1 MRTYYCNQINESQ
14 IESEVQVCGW
24 VNKIRDHGGVIFID
38 LRDIKGLVQIVVNP
52 DNKNLFNLAESI
64 RSEYIISVTGKPR
77 LRPPGSENLK
87 IDSGKV
93 EIVSSQLE
101 ILSKAETPP
110 FQFGDDVNE
119 DNRLKYRVH
128 DLKSNKMQK
137 NLSVRSTV
145 VKIIR
150 NYLSQLDFLEIE
162 TPILTK
168 ATPEGA
174 RDYLVPSRVNQGQF
188 YALPQSPQLFKQMLM
203 MSGYEKYY
211 QIAKCF
217 RDEDLRADRQ
227 PEFTQ
232 LDIEMSFID
241 QNYVIAV
248 IEKLFEEIF
257 LEVLDF
263 KINLPIERITYSD
276 SMDRFGSDRPD
287 MRIPF
292 EIKNIN
298 NIVKDCEFKV
308 FSDPASQDGKKVSA
322 LCIPS
327 EAKLSRRDIDLY
339 TDIAISKGSQGLA
352 YIKCNDVKDL
362 GNGLQSPI
370 IKFLDAKTIENILKD
385 VNATNGD
392 IIFFSAGPD
401 SLVNNILGSLRCK
414 IAEDKNL
421 INDEWKFVWV
431 TDFPMFEHDIET
443 KKWKCLHHP
452 FTMPVFTN
460 TEDIE
465 KNPQSLLSKS
475 YDLVLN
481 GTELGGGSIRINDSE
496 VQNSIFNVLGL
507 NDKEIKNQFGFF
519 IESMKYGCPPHGG
532 IAFGLD
538 RIIMLIT
545 KSKSIREV
553 IAFPKTQTA
562 SCSLTGAPANIDQE
576 QINDLGLKLNN
587 KDLKK

>member
-1 MRTYYCNQINESQ
+1 MRTYYCNEINESLVNKD
-14 IESEVQVCGW
+14 VQVCGW
-24 VNKIRDHGGVIFID
+24 VNKIRDHGGVICID

-52 DNKNLFNLAESI
+52 DDKVLFKLAESL
-64 RSEYIISVTGKPR
+64 RSEFIISVTGNPR
-77 LRPPGSENLK
+77 LRPSGSENIN

-93 EIVSSQLE
+93 EIVSSSIDL
-101 ILSKAETPP
+101 LSKAETPP
-110 FQFGDDVNE
+110 FQFNDEVNE

-128 DLKSNKMQK
+128 DLKSNKMQN
-137 NLSVRSTV
+137 NLITRNKV

-150 NYLSQLDFLEIE
+150 DHLYKSDFLEIE

-232 LDIEMSFID
+232 LDIEMSFSD
-241 QNYVIAV
+241 QDNIIKL
-248 IEKLFEEIF
+248 IEELFLKIF
-257 LEVLDF
+257 KDIIG
-263 KINLPIERITYSD
+263 INVELPIKRIKYSEA
-276 SMDRFGSDRPD
+276 MDRFGSDRPD

-292 EIKNIN
+292 EIKNISSV
-298 NIVKDCEFKV
+298 VKDCEFKV
-308 FSDPASQDGKKVSA
+308 FSKPASEEGNKVSA

-327 EAKLSRRDIDLY
+327 DAKLSRKDIDSY

-352 YIKCNDVKDL
+352 YIKCNDVNDID
-362 GNGLQSPI
+362 NGLQSPI
-370 IKFLDAKTIENILKD
+370 VKFLDSQTIKNILNE
-385 VNATNGD
+385 VNASNGD
-392 IIFFSAGPD
+392 IIFFSAGSD
-401 SLVNNILGSLRCK
+401 NLVNSILGSLRCK
-414 IAEDKNL
+414 IADDKNL
-421 INDEWKFVWV
+421 IKDEWKFVWV
-431 TDFPMFEHDIET
+431 TDFPMFEHDLET

-452 FTMPVFTN
+452 FTMPVFGN
-460 TEDIE
+460 ISDIE
-465 KNPQSLLSKS
+465 AKPKTLLSKS

-481 GTELGGGSIRINDSE
+481 GTELGGGSIRINSTE
-496 VQNSIFNVLGL
+496 VQNSVFKVLGL
-507 NDKEIKNQFGFF
+507 NKEEIDNQFGFF
-519 IESMKYGCPPHGG
+519 VESMKYGCPPHGG

-538 RIIMLIT
+538 RIMMLLT

-562 SCSLTGAPANIDQE
+562 SCSLTGAPANISKE
-576 QINDLGLKLNN
+576 QISDLGLKHKSN
-587 KDLKK
+587 DIKK

>member
-1 MRTYYCNQINESQ
+1 MRTYYCNEINESLVNKN
-14 IESEVQVCGW
+14 VQVCGW

-52 DNKNLFNLAESI
+52 DDKVLFKLAESL
-64 RSEYIISVTGKPR
+64 RSEFIISVTGNPR
-77 LRPPGSENLK
+77 LRPSGSENIN

-93 EIVSSQLE
+93 EIVSSNIDL
-101 ILSKAETPP
+101 LSKAETPP
-110 FQFGDDVNE
+110 FQFNDEVNE

-128 DLKSNKMQK
+128 DLKSNKMQN
-137 NLSVRSTV
+137 NLITRNKV

-150 NYLSQLDFLEIE
+150 DHLYKSDFLEIE

-232 LDIEMSFID
+232 LDIEMSFSD
-241 QNYVIAV
+241 QDNIIKL
-248 IEKLFEEIF
+248 IEELFLKIF
-257 LEVLDF
+257 KDIIG
-263 KINLPIERITYSD
+263 INVELPIKRIKYSEA
-276 SMDRFGSDRPD
+276 MDRFGSDRPD

-292 EIKNIN
+292 EIKNISSV
-298 NIVKDCEFKV
+298 VKDCEFKV
-308 FSDPASQDGKKVSA
+308 FSKPASEEGNKVSA

-327 EAKLSRRDIDLY
+327 DAKLSRKDIDSY

-352 YIKCNDVKDL
+352 YIKCNDVNDID
-362 GNGLQSPI
+362 NGLQSPI
-370 IKFLDAKTIENILKD
+370 VKFLDSQTIKNILNE
-385 VNATNGD
+385 VNASNGD
-392 IIFFSAGPD
+392 IIFFSAGND
-401 SLVNNILGSLRCK
+401 NLVNGILGSLRCK
-414 IAEDKNL
+414 IADDKNL
-421 INDEWKFVWV
+421 IKDEWKFVWV
-431 TDFPMFEHDIET
+431 TDFPMFEHDLET

-452 FTMPVFTN
+452 FTMPVFGN
-460 TEDIE
+460 ISDIE
-465 KNPQSLLSKS
+465 AKPKTLLSKS

-481 GTELGGGSIRINDSE
+481 GTELGGGSIRINSTE
-496 VQNSIFNVLGL
+496 VQNSVFKVLGL
-507 NDKEIKNQFGFF
+507 NKEEIDNQFGFF
-519 IESMKYGCPPHGG
+519 VESMKYGCPPHGG

-538 RIIMLIT
+538 RIMMLLT

-562 SCSLTGAPANIDQE
+562 SCSLTGAPANISKE
-576 QINDLGLKLNN
+576 QISDLGLKHKSN
-587 KDLKK
+587 DIKK

>member
-1 MRTYYCNQINESQ
+1 MRTYYCNEINESL
-14 IESEVQVCGW
+14 INKDVQVCGW

-52 DNKNLFNLAESI
+52 DDKVLFKLAESL
-64 RSEYIISVTGKPR
+64 RSEFIISVTGNPR
-77 LRPPGSENLK
+77 LRPSGSENIN

-93 EIVSSQLE
+93 EIVSSNIDL
-101 ILSKAETPP
+101 LSKAETPP
-110 FQFGDDVNE
+110 FQFNDEVNE

-128 DLKSNKMQK
+128 DLKSNKMQN
-137 NLSVRSTV
+137 NLITRNKV

-150 NYLSQLDFLEIE
+150 DHLYKSDFLEIE

-232 LDIEMSFID
+232 LDIEMSFSD
-241 QNYVIAV
+241 QDNIIKL
-248 IEKLFEEIF
+248 IEELFLKIF
-257 LEVLDF
+257 KDIIG
-263 KINLPIERITYSD
+263 INVELPIKRIKYSEA
-276 SMDRFGSDRPD
+276 MDRFGSDRPD

-292 EIKNIN
+292 EIKNISSV
-298 NIVKDCEFKV
+298 VKDCEFKV
-308 FSDPASQDGKKVSA
+308 FSKPASEEGNKVSA

-327 EAKLSRRDIDLY
+327 DAKLSRKDIDSY

-352 YIKCNDVKDL
+352 YIKCNDVNDI

-370 IKFLDAKTIENILKD
+370 VKFLDSQTIKNILNE
-385 VNATNGD
+385 VNASNGD
-392 IIFFSAGPD
+392 IIFFSAGSD
-401 SLVNNILGSLRCK
+401 NLVNSILGSLRCK
-414 IAEDKNL
+414 IADDKNL
-421 INDEWKFVWV
+421 IKDEWKFVWV
-431 TDFPMFEHDIET
+431 TDFPMFEHDLET

-452 FTMPVFTN
+452 FTMPVFGN
-460 TEDIE
+460 ISDIE
-465 KNPQSLLSKS
+465 AKPKTLLSKS

-481 GTELGGGSIRINDSE
+481 GTELGGGSIRINSTE
-496 VQNSIFNVLGL
+496 VQNSVFKVLGL
-507 NDKEIKNQFGFF
+507 NKEEIDNQFGFF
-519 IESMKYGCPPHGG
+519 VESMKYGCPPHGG

-538 RIIMLIT
+538 RIMMLLT

-562 SCSLTGAPANIDQE
+562 SCSLTGAPANISKE
-576 QINDLGLKLNN
+576 QISDLGLKHKSN
-587 KDLKK
+587 DIKK

>member
-1 MRTYYCNQINESQ
+1 MRTYYCNEINESLVEQ
-14 IESEVQVCGW
+14 EVQVCGW

-52 DNKNLFNLAESI
+52 DDPILFKIAESI
-64 RSEYIISVTGKPR
+64 RSEFIISATGLPR
-77 LRPPGSENLK
+77 LRPPESENLK

-93 EIVSSQLE
+93 EIVSSKIK
-101 ILSKAETPP
+101 ILSIAETPP
-110 FQFGDDVNE
+110 FQFNDDVNE

-128 DLKSNKMQK
+128 DLKSEKMQK
-137 NLSVRSTV
+137 NLMLRSSVANL
-145 VKIIR
+145 IR
-150 NYLSQLDFLEIE
+150 KFLQESEFLEME
-162 TPILTK
+162 TPVLTK

-232 LDIEMSFID
+232 LDMEMSFVNEDKI
-241 QNYVIAV
+241 
-248 IEKLFEEIF
+248 
-257 LEVLDF
+257 
-263 KINLPIERITYSD
+263 INLIERLFVKIFKDILKIDISLPIYRITYSE

-287 MRIPF
+287 LRIPF
-292 EIKNIN
+292 EIKNISS
-298 NIVKDCEFKV
+298 ILGGCGFKV
-308 FSDPASQDGKKVSA
+308 FSDPAGKAGSKVSA

-327 EAKLSRRDIDLY
+327 SAKLSRKDIDGY
-339 TDIAISKGSQGLA
+339 TDFAISKGSQGLA
-352 YIKCNDVKDL
+352 YIKCNDVNDL
-362 GNGLQSPI
+362 EKGLQSPI
-370 IKFLDAKTIENILKD
+370 VKFLDTKIIKEILIN
-385 VNATNGD
+385 VNAKNGD
-392 IIFFSAGPD
+392 IIFFSAGKED
-401 SLVNNILGSLRCK
+401 LVNTILGSLRNK

-421 INDEWKFVWV
+421 IEDSWKFVWI
-431 TDFPMFEHDIET
+431 TDFPMFEHDVET

-452 FTMPVFTN
+452 FTMPKFN
-460 TEDIE
+460 NKSDILNAPD
-465 KNPQSLLSKS
+465 KLLSHS

-481 GTELGGGSIRINDSE
+481 GTELGGGSIRINNIDI
-496 VQNSIFNVLGL
+496 QNSVFKVLGL
-507 NDKEIKNQFGFF
+507 DDQEIKSQFGFF
-519 IESMKYGCPPHGG
+519 LDAMKYGCPPHGG

-538 RIIMLIT
+538 RIIMLMT
-545 KSKSIREV
+545 KSNSIREV

-562 SCSLTGAPANIDQE
+562 SCSLTGAPATISKT
-576 QINDLGLKLNN
+576 QISDLGLKHTN

>member
-1 MRTYYCNQINESQ
+1 MRTYYCNEINESLVNKN
-14 IESEVQVCGW
+14 VQVCGW

-52 DNKNLFNLAESI
+52 DDKVLFKLAESL
-64 RSEYIISVTGKPR
+64 RSEFIISVTGNPR
-77 LRPPGSENLK
+77 LRPSGSENIN

-93 EIVSSQLE
+93 EIVSSSIDL
-101 ILSKAETPP
+101 LSKAETPP
-110 FQFGDDVNE
+110 FQFNDEVNE

-128 DLKSNKMQK
+128 DLKSNKMQN
-137 NLSVRSTV
+137 NLITRNKV

-150 NYLSQLDFLEIE
+150 DHLYKSDFLEIE

-232 LDIEMSFID
+232 LDIEMSFSD
-241 QNYVIAV
+241 QDNIIKL
-248 IEKLFEEIF
+248 IEELFLKIF
-257 LEVLDF
+257 KDIIG
-263 KINLPIERITYSD
+263 INVELPIKRIKYSEA
-276 SMDRFGSDRPD
+276 MDRFGSDRPD

-292 EIKNIN
+292 EIKNISSV
-298 NIVKDCEFKV
+298 VKDCEFKV
-308 FSDPASQDGKKVSA
+308 FSKPASEEGNKVSA

-327 EAKLSRRDIDLY
+327 DAKLSRKDIDSY

-352 YIKCNDVKDL
+352 YIKCNDVNDID
-362 GNGLQSPI
+362 NGLQSPI
-370 IKFLDAKTIENILKD
+370 VKFLDSQTIKNILNE
-385 VNATNGD
+385 VNASNGD
-392 IIFFSAGPD
+392 IIFFSAGSD
-401 SLVNNILGSLRCK
+401 NLVNSILGSLRCK
-414 IAEDKNL
+414 IADDKNL
-421 INDEWKFVWV
+421 IKDEWKFVWV
-431 TDFPMFEHDIET
+431 TDFPMFEHDLET

-452 FTMPVFTN
+452 FTMPVFGN
-460 TEDIE
+460 ISDIE
-465 KNPQSLLSKS
+465 AKPKTLLSKS

-481 GTELGGGSIRINDSE
+481 GTELGGGSIRINSTE
-496 VQNSIFNVLGL
+496 VQNSVFKVLGL
-507 NDKEIKNQFGFF
+507 NKEEIYNQFGFF
-519 IESMKYGCPPHGG
+519 VESMKYGCPPHGG

-538 RIIMLIT
+538 RIMMLLT

-562 SCSLTGAPANIDQE
+562 SCSLTGAPANISKE
-576 QINDLGLKLNN
+576 QISDLGLKHKSN
-587 KDLKK
+587 DIKK

>member
-1 MRTYYCNQINESQ
+1 MRTYYCNEINESLVNKN
-14 IESEVQVCGW
+14 VQVCGW

-52 DNKNLFNLAESI
+52 DDKVLFKLAESL
-64 RSEYIISVTGKPR
+64 RSEFIISVTGNPR
-77 LRPPGSENLK
+77 LRPSGSENIN

-93 EIVSSQLE
+93 EIVSSNIDL
-101 ILSKAETPP
+101 LSKAETPP
-110 FQFGDDVNE
+110 FQFNDEVNE

-128 DLKSNKMQK
+128 DLKSNKMQN
-137 NLSVRSTV
+137 NLITRNKV

-150 NYLSQLDFLEIE
+150 DHLYKSDFLEIE

-232 LDIEMSFID
+232 LDIEMSFSD
-241 QNYVIAV
+241 QDNIIKL
-248 IEKLFEEIF
+248 IEELFLKIF
-257 LEVLDF
+257 KDIIG
-263 KINLPIERITYSD
+263 INIELPIKRIKYSEA
-276 SMDRFGSDRPD
+276 MDRFGSDRPD

-292 EIKNIN
+292 EIKNISSV
-298 NIVKDCEFKV
+298 VKDCEFKV
-308 FSDPASQDGKKVSA
+308 FSKPASEEGNKVSA

-327 EAKLSRRDIDLY
+327 DAKLSRKDIDSY

-352 YIKCNDVKDL
+352 YIKCNDVNDID
-362 GNGLQSPI
+362 NGLQSPI
-370 IKFLDAKTIENILKD
+370 VKFLDSQTIKNILNE
-385 VNATNGD
+385 VNASNGD
-392 IIFFSAGPD
+392 IIFFSAGSD
-401 SLVNNILGSLRCK
+401 NLVNSILGSLRCK
-414 IAEDKNL
+414 IADDKNL
-421 INDEWKFVWV
+421 IKDEWKFVWV
-431 TDFPMFEHDIET
+431 TDFPMFEHDLET

-452 FTMPVFTN
+452 FTMPVFGN
-460 TEDIE
+460 ISDIE
-465 KNPQSLLSKS
+465 AKPKTLLSKS

-481 GTELGGGSIRINDSE
+481 GTELGGGSIRINSTE
-496 VQNSIFNVLGL
+496 VQNSVFKVLGL
-507 NDKEIKNQFGFF
+507 NKEEIDNQFGFF
-519 IESMKYGCPPHGG
+519 VESMKYGCPPHGG

-538 RIIMLIT
+538 RIMMLLT

-562 SCSLTGAPANIDQE
+562 SCSLTGAPANISKE
-576 QINDLGLKLNN
+576 QISDLGLKHKSN
-587 KDLKK
+587 DIKK

>member
-1 MRTYYCNQINESQ
+1 MRTYYCNEINESLVNKN
-14 IESEVQVCGW
+14 VQVCGW

-52 DNKNLFNLAESI
+52 DDKVLFKLAESL
-64 RSEYIISVTGKPR
+64 RSEFIISVTGNPR
-77 LRPPGSENLK
+77 LRPSGSENIN

-93 EIVSSQLE
+93 EIVSSSIDL
-101 ILSKAETPP
+101 LSKAETPP
-110 FQFGDDVNE
+110 FQFNDEVNE

-128 DLKSNKMQK
+128 DLKSNKMQN
-137 NLSVRSTV
+137 NLITRNKV

-150 NYLSQLDFLEIE
+150 DHLYKSDFLEIE

-232 LDIEMSFID
+232 LDIEMSFSD
-241 QNYVIAV
+241 QDNIIKL
-248 IEKLFEEIF
+248 IEELFLKIF
-257 LEVLDF
+257 KDIIG
-263 KINLPIERITYSD
+263 INVELPIKRIKYSEA
-276 SMDRFGSDRPD
+276 MDRFGSDRPD

-292 EIKNIN
+292 EIKNISSV
-298 NIVKDCEFKV
+298 VKDCEFKV
-308 FSDPASQDGKKVSA
+308 FSKPASEEGNKVSA

-327 EAKLSRRDIDLY
+327 DAKLSRKDIDSY

-352 YIKCNDVKDL
+352 YIKCNDVNDID
-362 GNGLQSPI
+362 NGLQSPI
-370 IKFLDAKTIENILKD
+370 VKFLDSQTIKNILNE
-385 VNATNGD
+385 VNASNGD
-392 IIFFSAGPD
+392 IIFFSAGSD
-401 SLVNNILGSLRCK
+401 NLVNGILGSLRCK
-414 IAEDKNL
+414 IADDKNL
-421 INDEWKFVWV
+421 IKDEWKFVWV
-431 TDFPMFEHDIET
+431 TDFPMFEHDLET

-452 FTMPVFTN
+452 FTMPVFGN
-460 TEDIE
+460 ISDIE
-465 KNPQSLLSKS
+465 AKPKTLLSKS

-481 GTELGGGSIRINDSE
+481 GTELGGGSIRINSTE
-496 VQNSIFNVLGL
+496 VQNSVFKVLGL
-507 NDKEIKNQFGFF
+507 NKEEIDNQFGFF
-519 IESMKYGCPPHGG
+519 VESMKYGCPPHGG

-538 RIIMLIT
+538 RIMMLLT

-562 SCSLTGAPANIDQE
+562 SCSLTGAPANISKE
-576 QINDLGLKLNN
+576 QISDLGLKHKSN
-587 KDLKK
+587 DIKK

>member
-1 MRTYYCNQINESQ
+1 MRTYYCNQINESK
-14 IESEVQVCGW
+14 IDKEIQVCGW

-52 DNKNLFNLAESI
+52 DNTSLFNLAESL

-77 LRPPGSENLK
+77 LRPSGSENMK
-87 IDSGKV
+87 IASGKV
-93 EIVSSQLE
+93 EVVSSKIEL
-101 ILSKAETPP
+101 LSKADTPP
-110 FQFGDDVNE
+110 FQFDDEVNE
-119 DNRLKYRVH
+119 DNRLKYRIH
-128 DLKSNKMQK
+128 DLKSNKMQN
-137 NLSVRSTV
+137 NLIVRSNV

-174 RDYLVPSRVNQGQF
+174 RDYLVPSRINIGQF

-241 QNYVIAV
+241 QDHIISI
-248 IEKLFEEIF
+248 IEKLFSEIF
-257 LEVLDF
+257 QDILKV
-263 KINLPIERITYSD
+263 KIDLPIHRITYNE

-287 MRIPF
+287 LRIPF
-292 EIKNIN
+292 EIKNISD
-298 NIVKDCEFKV
+298 IVKNSEFKV
-308 FSDPASQDGKKVSA
+308 FSKPASQDGQKVSA

-327 EAKLSRRDIDLY
+327 EAQLSRKDIDIY
-339 TDIAISKGSQGLA
+339 TDIAISRGSQGLA
-352 YIKCNDVKDL
+352 YIKCNDIDDIE
-362 GNGLQSPI
+362 NGLQSPI
-370 IKFLDAKTIENILKD
+370 IKFLDSLTIKNILKD

-392 IIFFSAGPD
+392 IIFFSAGPNN
-401 SLVNNILGSLRCK
+401 LVNNILGSLRCK

-421 INDEWKFVWV
+421 IQDKWKFVWI

-452 FTMPVFTN
+452 FTMPVFN
-460 TEDIE
+460 NIKDIE
-465 KNPQSLLSKS
+465 NNPESLLSES

-481 GTELGGGSIRINDSE
+481 GIELGGGSIRINNTEIQS
-496 VQNSIFNVLGL
+496 SIFKVLGL
-507 NDKEIKNQFGFF
+507 KDKEIKEQFGFF
-519 IESMKYGCPPHGG
+519 VDSMKYGCPPHGG

-538 RIIMLIT
+538 RIIMLLT

-562 SCSLTGAPANIDQE
+562 SCSLTGAPAKISKDQVNE
-576 QINDLGLKLNN
+576 LGLKINDKN
-587 KDLKK
+587 IDK

>member
-1 MRTYYCNQINESQ
+1 MRTYYCNEINESL
-14 IESEVQVCGW
+14 INKDVQVCGW

-52 DNKNLFNLAESI
+52 DDKVLFKLAESL
-64 RSEYIISVTGKPR
+64 RSEFIISVTGNPR
-77 LRPPGSENLK
+77 LRPSGSENIN

-93 EIVSSQLE
+93 EIVSSSIDL
-101 ILSKAETPP
+101 LSKAETPP
-110 FQFGDDVNE
+110 FQFNDEVNE

-128 DLKSNKMQK
+128 DLKSNKMQN
-137 NLSVRSTV
+137 NLITRNKV

-150 NYLSQLDFLEIE
+150 DHLYKSDFLEIE

-232 LDIEMSFID
+232 LDIEMSFSD
-241 QNYVIAV
+241 QDNVIKL
-248 IEKLFEEIF
+248 IEELFLKIF
-257 LEVLDF
+257 KDIIG
-263 KINLPIERITYSD
+263 INVELPIKRIKYSEA
-276 SMDRFGSDRPD
+276 MDRFGSDRPD

-292 EIKNIN
+292 EIKNISSV
-298 NIVKDCEFKV
+298 VKDCEFKV
-308 FSDPASQDGKKVSA
+308 FSKPASEEGNKVSA

-327 EAKLSRRDIDLY
+327 DAKLSRKDIDSY

-352 YIKCNDVKDL
+352 YIKCNDVNDID
-362 GNGLQSPI
+362 NGLQSPI
-370 IKFLDAKTIENILKD
+370 VKFLDSQTIKNILNE
-385 VNATNGD
+385 VNASNGD
-392 IIFFSAGPD
+392 IIFFSAGSD
-401 SLVNNILGSLRCK
+401 NLVNGILGSLRCK
-414 IAEDKNL
+414 IADDKNL
-421 INDEWKFVWV
+421 IKDEWKFVWV
-431 TDFPMFEHDIET
+431 TDFPMFEHDLET

-452 FTMPVFTN
+452 FTMPVFGN
-460 TEDIE
+460 ISDIE
-465 KNPQSLLSKS
+465 AKPKTLLSKS

-481 GTELGGGSIRINDSE
+481 GTELGGGSIRINSTE
-496 VQNSIFNVLGL
+496 VQNSVFKVLGL
-507 NDKEIKNQFGFF
+507 NKEEIDNQFGFF
-519 IESMKYGCPPHGG
+519 VESMKYGCPPHGG

-538 RIIMLIT
+538 RIMMLLT

-562 SCSLTGAPANIDQE
+562 SCSLTGAPANISKE
-576 QINDLGLKLNN
+576 QISDLGLKHKSN
-587 KDLKK
+587 DIKK

>member
-1 MRTYYCNQINESQ
+1 MRTYYCNEINESLVNKD
-14 IESEVQVCGW
+14 VQVCGW

-52 DNKNLFNLAESI
+52 DDKVLFKLAESL
-64 RSEYIISVTGKPR
+64 RSEFIISVTGNPR
-77 LRPPGSENLK
+77 LRPSGSENIN

-93 EIVSSQLE
+93 EIVSSNIDL
-101 ILSKAETPP
+101 LSKAETPP
-110 FQFGDDVNE
+110 FQFNDEVNE

-128 DLKSNKMQK
+128 DLKSNKMQN
-137 NLSVRSTV
+137 NLITRNKV

-150 NYLSQLDFLEIE
+150 DHLYKSDFLEIE

-232 LDIEMSFID
+232 LDIEMSFSD
-241 QNYVIAV
+241 QDNIIKL
-248 IEKLFEEIF
+248 IEELFLKIF
-257 LEVLDF
+257 KDIIG
-263 KINLPIERITYSD
+263 INVELPIKRIKYSEA
-276 SMDRFGSDRPD
+276 MDRFGSDRPD

-292 EIKNIN
+292 EIKNISSV
-298 NIVKDCEFKV
+298 VKDCEFKV
-308 FSDPASQDGKKVSA
+308 FSKPASEEGNKVSA

-327 EAKLSRRDIDLY
+327 DAKLSRKDIDSY

-352 YIKCNDVKDL
+352 YIKCNDVNDID
-362 GNGLQSPI
+362 NGLQSPI
-370 IKFLDAKTIENILKD
+370 VKFLDSQTIKNILNE
-385 VNATNGD
+385 VQASNGD
-392 IIFFSAGPD
+392 IIFFSAGSD
-401 SLVNNILGSLRCK
+401 NLVNSILGSLRCK
-414 IAEDKNL
+414 IADDKNL
-421 INDEWKFVWV
+421 IKDEWKFVWV
-431 TDFPMFEHDIET
+431 TDFPMFEHDLET

-452 FTMPVFTN
+452 FTMPVFGN
-460 TEDIE
+460 ISDIE
-465 KNPQSLLSKS
+465 AKPKTLLSKS

-481 GTELGGGSIRINDSE
+481 GTELGGGSIRINSTE
-496 VQNSIFNVLGL
+496 VQNSVFKVLGL
-507 NDKEIKNQFGFF
+507 NKEEIDNQFGFF
-519 IESMKYGCPPHGG
+519 VESMKYGCPPHGG

-538 RIIMLIT
+538 RIMMLLT

-562 SCSLTGAPANIDQE
+562 SCSLTGAPANISKE
-576 QINDLGLKLNN
+576 QISDLGLKHKSN
-587 KDLKK
+587 DIKK

>member
-1 MRTYYCNQINESQ
+1 MRTYYCNEINESLVNKN
-14 IESEVQVCGW
+14 VQVCGW

-52 DNKNLFNLAESI
+52 DDKVLFKLAESL
-64 RSEYIISVTGKPR
+64 RSEFIISVTGNPR
-77 LRPPGSENLK
+77 LRPSGSENIN

-93 EIVSSQLE
+93 EIVSSNIDL
-101 ILSKAETPP
+101 LSKAETPP
-110 FQFGDDVNE
+110 FQFNDEVNE

-128 DLKSNKMQK
+128 DLKSNKMQN
-137 NLSVRSTV
+137 NLIIRNKV

-150 NYLSQLDFLEIE
+150 DHLYKSDFLEIE

-232 LDIEMSFID
+232 LDIEMSFSD
-241 QNYVIAV
+241 QDNIIKL
-248 IEKLFEEIF
+248 IEELFLKIF
-257 LEVLDF
+257 KDIIG
-263 KINLPIERITYSD
+263 INVELPIKRIKYSEA
-276 SMDRFGSDRPD
+276 MDRFGSDRPD

-292 EIKNIN
+292 EIKNISSV
-298 NIVKDCEFKV
+298 VKDCEFKV
-308 FSDPASQDGKKVSA
+308 FSKPASEEGNKVSA

-327 EAKLSRRDIDLY
+327 DAKLSRKDIDSY

-352 YIKCNDVKDL
+352 YIKCNDVNDID
-362 GNGLQSPI
+362 NGLQSPI
-370 IKFLDAKTIENILKD
+370 VKFLDSQTIKNILNE
-385 VNATNGD
+385 VNASNGD
-392 IIFFSAGPD
+392 IIFFSAGSD
-401 SLVNNILGSLRCK
+401 NLVNGILGSLRCK
-414 IAEDKNL
+414 IADDKNL
-421 INDEWKFVWV
+421 IKDEWKFVWV
-431 TDFPMFEHDIET
+431 TDFPMFEHDLET

-452 FTMPVFTN
+452 FTMPVFGN
-460 TEDIE
+460 ISDIE
-465 KNPQSLLSKS
+465 AKPKTLLSKS

-481 GTELGGGSIRINDSE
+481 GTELGGGSIRINSTE
-496 VQNSIFNVLGL
+496 VQNSVFKVLGL
-507 NDKEIKNQFGFF
+507 NKEEIDNQFGFF
-519 IESMKYGCPPHGG
+519 VESMKYGCPPHGG

-538 RIIMLIT
+538 RIMMLLT

-562 SCSLTGAPANIDQE
+562 SCSLTGAPANISKE
-576 QINDLGLKLNN
+576 QISDLGLKHKSN
-587 KDLKK
+587 DIKK

>member
-1 MRTYYCNQINESQ
+1 MRTYYCNEINESLVNKD
-14 IESEVQVCGW
+14 VQVCGW

-52 DNKNLFNLAESI
+52 DDKVLFKLAESL
-64 RSEYIISVTGKPR
+64 RSEFIISVTGNPR
-77 LRPPGSENLK
+77 LRPSGSENIN

-93 EIVSSQLE
+93 EIVSSSIDL
-101 ILSKAETPP
+101 LSKAETPP
-110 FQFGDDVNE
+110 FQFNDEVNE

-128 DLKSNKMQK
+128 DLKSNKMQN
-137 NLSVRSTV
+137 NLITRNKV

-150 NYLSQLDFLEIE
+150 DHLYKSDFLEIE

-232 LDIEMSFID
+232 LDIEMSFSD
-241 QNYVIAV
+241 QDNIIKL
-248 IEKLFEEIF
+248 IEELFLKIF
-257 LEVLDF
+257 KDIIG
-263 KINLPIERITYSD
+263 INIELPIKRIKYSEA
-276 SMDRFGSDRPD
+276 MDRFGSDRPD
-287 MRIPF
+287 MRITF
-292 EIKNIN
+292 EIKNISSV
-298 NIVKDCEFKV
+298 VKDCEFKV
-308 FSDPASQDGKKVSA
+308 FSKPASEEGNKVSA

-327 EAKLSRRDIDLY
+327 DAKLSRKDIDSY

-352 YIKCNDVKDL
+352 YIKCNDVNDID
-362 GNGLQSPI
+362 NGLQSPI
-370 IKFLDAKTIENILKD
+370 VKFLDSQTIKNILNE
-385 VNATNGD
+385 VNASNGD
-392 IIFFSAGPD
+392 IIFFSAGSD
-401 SLVNNILGSLRCK
+401 NLVNSILGSLRCK
-414 IAEDKNL
+414 IADDKNL
-421 INDEWKFVWV
+421 IKDEWKFVWV
-431 TDFPMFEHDIET
+431 TDFPMFEHDLET

-452 FTMPVFTN
+452 FTMPVFGN
-460 TEDIE
+460 ISDIE
-465 KNPQSLLSKS
+465 AKPKTLLSKS

-481 GTELGGGSIRINDSE
+481 GTELGGGSIRINSTE
-496 VQNSIFNVLGL
+496 VQNSVFKVLGL
-507 NDKEIKNQFGFF
+507 NKEEIDNQFGFF
-519 IESMKYGCPPHGG
+519 VESMKYGCPPHGG

-538 RIIMLIT
+538 RIMMLLT

-562 SCSLTGAPANIDQE
+562 SCSLTGAPANITKE
-576 QINDLGLKLNN
+576 QISDLGLKHKSN
-587 KDLKK
+587 DIKK

>member
-1 MRTYYCNQINESQ
+1 MRTYYCNEINESL
-14 IESEVQVCGW
+14 INKDVQVCGW

-52 DNKNLFNLAESI
+52 DDKVLFKLAESL
-64 RSEYIISVTGKPR
+64 RSEFIISVTGNPR
-77 LRPPGSENLK
+77 LRPSGSENIN

-93 EIVSSQLE
+93 EIVSSSIDL
-101 ILSKAETPP
+101 LSKAETPP
-110 FQFGDDVNE
+110 FQFNDEVNE

-128 DLKSNKMQK
+128 DLKSNKMQN
-137 NLSVRSTV
+137 NLITRNKV

-150 NYLSQLDFLEIE
+150 DHLYKSDFLEIE

-232 LDIEMSFID
+232 LDIEMSFSD
-241 QNYVIAV
+241 QDNIIKL
-248 IEKLFEEIF
+248 IEELFLKIF
-257 LEVLDF
+257 KDIIG
-263 KINLPIERITYSD
+263 INVELPIKRIKYSEA
-276 SMDRFGSDRPD
+276 MDRFGSDRPD

-292 EIKNIN
+292 EIKNISSV
-298 NIVKDCEFKV
+298 VKDCEFKV
-308 FSDPASQDGKKVSA
+308 FSKPASEEGNKVSA

-327 EAKLSRRDIDLY
+327 DAKLSRKDIDSY

-352 YIKCNDVKDL
+352 YIKCNDVNDID
-362 GNGLQSPI
+362 NGLQSPI
-370 IKFLDAKTIENILKD
+370 VKFLDSQTIKNILNE
-385 VNATNGD
+385 VNASNGD
-392 IIFFSAGPD
+392 IIFFSAGSD
-401 SLVNNILGSLRCK
+401 NLVNSILGSLRCK
-414 IAEDKNL
+414 IADDKNL
-421 INDEWKFVWV
+421 IKDEWKFVWV
-431 TDFPMFEHDIET
+431 TDFPMFEHDLET

-452 FTMPVFTN
+452 FTMPVFGN
-460 TEDIE
+460 ISDIE
-465 KNPQSLLSKS
+465 AKPKTLLSKS

-481 GTELGGGSIRINDSE
+481 GTELGGGSIRINSTE
-496 VQNSIFNVLGL
+496 VQNSVFKVLGL
-507 NDKEIKNQFGFF
+507 NKEEIDNQFGFF
-519 IESMKYGCPPHGG
+519 VESMKYGCPPHGG

-538 RIIMLIT
+538 RIMMLLT

-562 SCSLTGAPANIDQE
+562 SCSLTGAPANISKE
-576 QINDLGLKLNN
+576 QISDLGLKHKSN
-587 KDLKK
+587 DIKK

>member
-1 MRTYYCNQINESQ
+1 MRSNYCGDI
-14 IESEVQVCGW
+14 SERDVGNPVSLCGW
-24 VNKIRDHGGVIFID
+24 VHTRRDHGGVIFID

-52 DNKNLFNLAESI
+52 DDKVLFKLAESL
-64 RSEYIISVTGKPR
+64 RSEFIISVTGNPR
-77 LRPPGSENLK
+77 LRPSGSENIN

-93 EIVSSQLE
+93 EIVSSSIDL
-101 ILSKAETPP
+101 LSKAETPP
-110 FQFGDDVNE
+110 FQFNDEVNE

-128 DLKSNKMQK
+128 DLKSNKMQN
-137 NLSVRSTV
+137 NLIIRNKV

-150 NYLSQLDFLEIE
+150 DHLYKSDFLEIE

-232 LDIEMSFID
+232 LDIEMSFSD
-241 QNYVIAV
+241 QDNIIKL
-248 IEKLFEEIF
+248 IEELFLKIF
-257 LEVLDF
+257 KDIIG
-263 KINLPIERITYSD
+263 INVELPIKRIKYSEA
-276 SMDRFGSDRPD
+276 MDRFGSDRPD

-292 EIKNIN
+292 EIKNISSV
-298 NIVKDCEFKV
+298 VKDCEFKV
-308 FSDPASQDGKKVSA
+308 FSKPASEEGNKVSA

-327 EAKLSRRDIDLY
+327 DAKLSRKDIDSY

-352 YIKCNDVKDL
+352 YIKCNDVNDID
-362 GNGLQSPI
+362 NGLQSPI
-370 IKFLDAKTIENILKD
+370 VKFLDSQTIKNILNE
-385 VNATNGD
+385 VNASNGD
-392 IIFFSAGPD
+392 IIFFSAGSD
-401 SLVNNILGSLRCK
+401 NLVNSILGSLRCK
-414 IAEDKNL
+414 IADDKNL
-421 INDEWKFVWV
+421 IKDEWKFVWV
-431 TDFPMFEHDIET
+431 TDFPMFEHDLET

-452 FTMPVFTN
+452 FTMPVFGN
-460 TEDIE
+460 ISDIE
-465 KNPQSLLSKS
+465 AKPKTLLSKS

-481 GTELGGGSIRINDSE
+481 GTELGGGSIRINSTE
-496 VQNSIFNVLGL
+496 VQNSVFKVLGL
-507 NDKEIKNQFGFF
+507 NKEEIDNQFGFF
-519 IESMKYGCPPHGG
+519 VESMKYGCPPHGG

-538 RIIMLIT
+538 RIMMLLT

-562 SCSLTGAPANIDQE
+562 SCSLTGAPANISKE
-576 QINDLGLKLNN
+576 QISDLGLKHKSN
-587 KDLKK
+587 DIKK

>member
-1 MRTYYCNQINESQ
+1 MRTYYCNEINESL
-14 IESEVQVCGW
+14 INKDVQVCGW

-52 DNKNLFNLAESI
+52 DDKVLFKLAESL
-64 RSEYIISVTGKPR
+64 RSEFIISVTGNPR
-77 LRPPGSENLK
+77 LRPSGSENIN

-93 EIVSSQLE
+93 EIVSSNIDL
-101 ILSKAETPP
+101 LSKAETPP
-110 FQFGDDVNE
+110 FQFNDEVNE

-128 DLKSNKMQK
+128 DLKSNKMQN
-137 NLSVRSTV
+137 NLITRNKV

-150 NYLSQLDFLEIE
+150 DHLYKSDFLEIE

-232 LDIEMSFID
+232 LDIEMSFSD
-241 QNYVIAV
+241 QDNIIKL
-248 IEKLFEEIF
+248 IEELFLKIF
-257 LEVLDF
+257 KDIIG
-263 KINLPIERITYSD
+263 INVELPIKRIKYSEA
-276 SMDRFGSDRPD
+276 MDRFGSDRPD

-292 EIKNIN
+292 EIKNISSV
-298 NIVKDCEFKV
+298 VKDCEFKV
-308 FSDPASQDGKKVSA
+308 FSKPASEEGNKVSA

-327 EAKLSRRDIDLY
+327 DAKLSRKDIDSY

-352 YIKCNDVKDL
+352 YIKCNDVNDID
-362 GNGLQSPI
+362 NGLQSPI
-370 IKFLDAKTIENILKD
+370 VKFLDSQTIKNILNE
-385 VNATNGD
+385 VNASNGD
-392 IIFFSAGPD
+392 IIFFSAGSD
-401 SLVNNILGSLRCK
+401 NLVNSILGSLRCK
-414 IAEDKNL
+414 IADDKNL
-421 INDEWKFVWV
+421 IKDEWKFVWV
-431 TDFPMFEHDIET
+431 TDFPMFEHDLET

-452 FTMPVFTN
+452 FTMPVFGN
-460 TEDIE
+460 ISDIE
-465 KNPQSLLSKS
+465 AKPKTLLSKS

-481 GTELGGGSIRINDSE
+481 GTELGGGSIRINSTE
-496 VQNSIFNVLGL
+496 VQNSVFKVLGL
-507 NDKEIKNQFGFF
+507 NKEEIDNQFGFF
-519 IESMKYGCPPHGG
+519 VESMKYGCPPHGG

-538 RIIMLIT
+538 RIMMLLT

-562 SCSLTGAPANIDQE
+562 SCSLTGAPANISKE
-576 QINDLGLKLNN
+576 QISDLGLKHKSN
-587 KDLKK
+587 DIKK

>member
-1 MRTYYCNQINESQ
+1 MRTYYCNEINESLVNKD
-14 IESEVQVCGW
+14 VQVCGW

-52 DNKNLFNLAESI
+52 DDKVLFKLAESL
-64 RSEYIISVTGKPR
+64 RSEFIISVTGNPR
-77 LRPPGSENLK
+77 LRPSGSENIN

-93 EIVSSQLE
+93 EIVSSNIDL
-101 ILSKAETPP
+101 LSKAETPP
-110 FQFGDDVNE
+110 FQFNDEVNE

-128 DLKSNKMQK
+128 DLKSNKMQN
-137 NLSVRSTV
+137 NLITRNKV

-150 NYLSQLDFLEIE
+150 DHLYKSDFLEIE

-232 LDIEMSFID
+232 LDIEMSFSD
-241 QNYVIAV
+241 QDNIIKL
-248 IEKLFEEIF
+248 IEELFLKIF
-257 LEVLDF
+257 KDIIG
-263 KINLPIERITYSD
+263 INVELPIKRIKYSEA
-276 SMDRFGSDRPD
+276 MDRFGSDRPD

-292 EIKNIN
+292 EIKNISSV
-298 NIVKDCEFKV
+298 VKDCEFKV
-308 FSDPASQDGKKVSA
+308 FSKPASEEGNKVSA

-327 EAKLSRRDIDLY
+327 DAKLSRKDIDSY

-352 YIKCNDVKDL
+352 YIKCNDVNDID
-362 GNGLQSPI
+362 NGLQSPI
-370 IKFLDAKTIENILKD
+370 VKFLDSQTIKNILNE
-385 VNATNGD
+385 VNASNGD
-392 IIFFSAGPD
+392 IIFFSAGSD
-401 SLVNNILGSLRCK
+401 NLVNSILGSLRCK
-414 IAEDKNL
+414 IADDKNL
-421 INDEWKFVWV
+421 IKDEWKFVWV
-431 TDFPMFEHDIET
+431 TDFPMFEHDLET

-452 FTMPVFTN
+452 FTMPVFGN
-460 TEDIE
+460 ISDIE
-465 KNPQSLLSKS
+465 EKPKTLLSKS

-481 GTELGGGSIRINDSE
+481 GTELGGGSIRINSTE
-496 VQNSIFNVLGL
+496 VQNSVFKVLGL
-507 NDKEIKNQFGFF
+507 NKEEIDNQFGFF
-519 IESMKYGCPPHGG
+519 VESMKYGCPPHGG

-538 RIIMLIT
+538 RIMMLLT

-562 SCSLTGAPANIDQE
+562 SCSLTGAPANISKE
-576 QINDLGLKLNN
+576 QISDLGLKHKSN
-587 KDLKK
+587 DIKK

>member
-1 MRTYYCNQINESQ
+1 MRTYYCNEINESLVNKD
-14 IESEVQVCGW
+14 VQVCGW

-52 DNKNLFNLAESI
+52 DDKVLFKLAESL
-64 RSEYIISVTGKPR
+64 RSEFIISVTGNPR
-77 LRPPGSENLK
+77 LRPSGSENIN

-93 EIVSSQLE
+93 EIVSSNIDL
-101 ILSKAETPP
+101 LSKAETPP
-110 FQFGDDVNE
+110 FQFNDEVNE

-128 DLKSNKMQK
+128 DLKSNKMQN
-137 NLSVRSTV
+137 NLITRNKV

-150 NYLSQLDFLEIE
+150 DHLYKSDFLEIE

-232 LDIEMSFID
+232 LDIEMSFSD
-241 QNYVIAV
+241 QDNIIKL
-248 IEKLFEEIF
+248 IEELFLKIF
-257 LEVLDF
+257 KDIIG
-263 KINLPIERITYSD
+263 INVELPIKRIKYSEA
-276 SMDRFGSDRPD
+276 MDRFGSDRPD

-292 EIKNIN
+292 EIKNISSV
-298 NIVKDCEFKV
+298 VKDCEFKV
-308 FSDPASQDGKKVSA
+308 FSKPASEEGNKVSA

-327 EAKLSRRDIDLY
+327 DAKLSRKDIDSY

-352 YIKCNDVKDL
+352 YIKCNDVNDID
-362 GNGLQSPI
+362 NGLQSPI
-370 IKFLDAKTIENILKD
+370 VKFLDSQTIKNILNE
-385 VNATNGD
+385 VNASNGD
-392 IIFFSAGPD
+392 IIFFSAGSD
-401 SLVNNILGSLRCK
+401 NLVNSILGSLRCK
-414 IAEDKNL
+414 IADDKNL
-421 INDEWKFVWV
+421 IKDEWKFIWV
-431 TDFPMFEHDIET
+431 TDFPMFEHDLET

-452 FTMPVFTN
+452 FTMPVFGN
-460 TEDIE
+460 ISDIE
-465 KNPQSLLSKS
+465 AKPKTLLSKS

-481 GTELGGGSIRINDSE
+481 GTELGGGSIRINSTE
-496 VQNSIFNVLGL
+496 VQNSVFKVLGL
-507 NDKEIKNQFGFF
+507 NKEEIDNQFGFF
-519 IESMKYGCPPHGG
+519 VESMKYGCPPHGG

-538 RIIMLIT
+538 RIMMLLT

-562 SCSLTGAPANIDQE
+562 SCSLTGAPANISKE
-576 QINDLGLKLNN
+576 QISDLGLKHKSN
-587 KDLKK
+587 DIKK

>member
-14 IESEVQVCGW
+14 IDKDVQVCGW

-52 DNKNLFNLAESI
+52 DDKNLFKIAESV
-64 RSEYIISVTGKPR
+64 RSEFIISVTGKPR
-77 LRPPGSENLK
+77 LRPSGSENIK

-93 EIVSSQLE
+93 EIVTSKIDL
-101 ILSKAETPP
+101 LSKADTPP
-110 FQFGDDVNE
+110 FQFVDEVNE

-128 DLKSNKMQK
+128 DLKSNKMQN
-137 NLSVRSTV
+137 NLIIRSDV

-150 NYLSQLDFLEIE
+150 NYLSELDFLEIE

-232 LDIEMSFID
+232 LDIEMSFTD
-241 QNYVIAV
+241 QENIMAL
-248 IEKLFEEIF
+248 IEKLFVKIF
-257 LEVLDF
+257 KDILKVNID
-263 KINLPIERITYSD
+263 LPIKKITYSE

-292 EIKNIN
+292 EIKNISSL
-298 NIVKDCEFKV
+298 VTDCEFKV
-308 FSDPASQDGKKVSA
+308 FSKPAAENGQKVSA
-322 LCIPS
+322 LCVPS
-327 EAKLSRRDIDLY
+327 DAKLSRKDIDTY

-352 YIKCNDVKDL
+352 YIKCNDVNDIE
-362 GNGLQSPI
+362 NGLQSPI
-370 IKFLDAKTIENILKD
+370 VKFLDGQTIEKILKD
-385 VNATNGD
+385 LGASNGD
-392 IIFFSAGPD
+392 IIFFSAGLD
-401 SLVNNILGSLRCK
+401 SLVNSILGTLRCK

-421 INDEWKFVWV
+421 VNDEWKFVWV
-431 TDFPMFEHDIET
+431 TDFPMFENDLET

-452 FTMPVFTN
+452 FTMPIFN
-460 TEDIE
+460 KIEDIIE
-465 KNPQSLLSKS
+465 MPESLLSNS

-481 GTELGGGSIRINDSE
+481 GTELGGGSLRVNNID
-496 VQNSIFNVLGL
+496 VQNLIFNVLGL
-507 NDKEIKNQFGFF
+507 DNKEIESQFGFF
-519 IESMKYGCPPHGG
+519 IDSMKYGCPPHGG

-538 RIIMLIT
+538 RILMLLT

-562 SCSLTGAPANIDQE
+562 SCSLTGAPASINKE
-576 QINDLGLKLNN
+576 QMNDLGLKFKH

>member
-1 MRTYYCNQINESQ
+1 MRTYYCNEINESLVNKD
-14 IESEVQVCGW
+14 VQVCGW

-52 DNKNLFNLAESI
+52 DDKVLFKLAESL
-64 RSEYIISVTGKPR
+64 RSEFIISVTGNPR
-77 LRPPGSENLK
+77 LRPSGSEN
-87 IDSGKV
+87 INIESGKV
-93 EIVSSQLE
+93 EIVSSSIDL
-101 ILSKAETPP
+101 LSKAETPP
-110 FQFGDDVNE
+110 FQFNDEVNE

-128 DLKSNKMQK
+128 DLKSNKMQN
-137 NLSVRSTV
+137 NLITRNKV

-150 NYLSQLDFLEIE
+150 DHLYKSDFLEIE

-232 LDIEMSFID
+232 LDIEMSFSD
-241 QNYVIAV
+241 QDNIIKL
-248 IEKLFEEIF
+248 IEELFLKIF
-257 LEVLDF
+257 KDIIG
-263 KINLPIERITYSD
+263 INVELPIKRIKYSEA
-276 SMDRFGSDRPD
+276 MDRFGSDRPD

-292 EIKNIN
+292 EIKNISSV
-298 NIVKDCEFKV
+298 VKDCEFKV
-308 FSDPASQDGKKVSA
+308 FSKPASEEGNKVSA

-327 EAKLSRRDIDLY
+327 DAKLSRKDIDSY

-352 YIKCNDVKDL
+352 YIKCNDVNDID
-362 GNGLQSPI
+362 NGLQSPI
-370 IKFLDAKTIENILKD
+370 VKFLDSQTIKNILNE
-385 VNATNGD
+385 VQASNGD
-392 IIFFSAGPD
+392 IIFFSAGSD
-401 SLVNNILGSLRCK
+401 NLVNSILGSLRCK
-414 IAEDKNL
+414 IADDKNL
-421 INDEWKFVWV
+421 IKDEWKFVWV
-431 TDFPMFEHDIET
+431 TDFPMFEHDLET

-452 FTMPVFTN
+452 FTMPVFGN
-460 TEDIE
+460 ISDIE
-465 KNPQSLLSKS
+465 AKPKTLLSKS

-481 GTELGGGSIRINDSE
+481 GTELGGGSIRINSTE
-496 VQNSIFNVLGL
+496 VQNSVFKVLGL
-507 NDKEIKNQFGFF
+507 NKEEIDNQFGFF
-519 IESMKYGCPPHGG
+519 VESMKYGCPPHGG

-538 RIIMLIT
+538 RIMMLLT

-562 SCSLTGAPANIDQE
+562 SCSLTGAPANISKE
-576 QINDLGLKLNN
+576 QISDLGLKHKSN
-587 KDLKK
+587 DIKK